1 MGEEVPLWDWR
12 QFHKTSAKQSERGH
26 WPLPHMQ
33 AAEPG
38 TPGGRGALLI
48 GTFFTGAPPPLPT
61 FRGDEQAPL
70 LSTNGQSSTWLTR
83 QGERRRWG
91 CPPPPAPASLLA
103 SCPPPSA
110 SHGGLQWQ
118 LHWPGAGGKLT
129 PAGRQLPV
137 ATCAA
142 TRRCPPHA
150 GSRPVFL
157 GFPGRALASDL
168 QVLLKEIKGCITACE
183 SPAFLSGVVFH
194 QMPPHF

>member
-70 LSTNGQSSTWLTR
+70 LSTDGQSSTWLTR

-91 CPPPPAPASLLA
+91 CPPHPPPLRPPFWLPAPHHRLPTGASSG
-103 SCPPPSA
+103 SCT
-110 SHGGLQWQ
+110 G
-118 LHWPGAGGKLT
+118 
-129 PAGRQLPV
+129 
-137 ATCAA
+137 
-142 TRRCPPHA
+142 
-150 GSRPVFL
+150 
-157 GFPGRALASDL
+157 
-168 QVLLKEIKGCITACE
+168 QVL
-183 SPAFLSGVVFH
+183 GVS
-194 QMPPHF
+194 